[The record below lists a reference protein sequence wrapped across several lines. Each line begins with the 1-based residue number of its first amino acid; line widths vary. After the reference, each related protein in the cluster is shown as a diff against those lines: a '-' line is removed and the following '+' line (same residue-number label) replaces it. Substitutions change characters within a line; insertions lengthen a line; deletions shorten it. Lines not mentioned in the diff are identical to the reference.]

1 MHIKFHKNEDRA
13 SDYREVLRYADA
25 IYDKYF
31 EMAGKERRFSDNN
44 WPEQRRGVK
53 YGKES
58 SHQIWVKM
66 PEGARVPANGGDDA
80 MFHATP
86 RDRSVL
92 ISVSPLEPYS
102 GRYVPSFKKSY
113 TLEQLQRIG
122 APEEAASLIYSAYP
136 FDTILLPV

>member
-1 MHIKFHKNEDRA
+1 MHIKLYKNEDRS
-13 SDYREVLRYADA
+13 SDYSEVLRYADA

-31 EMAGKERRFSDNN
+31 EMAEKEGRFSDNN

-53 YGKES
+53 YGKDT

-66 PEGARVPANGGDDA
+66 PEGARVPAKGGDDA

-92 ISVSPLEPYS
+92 ISVSPLGPYS
-102 GRYVPSFKKSY
+102 GRYTPSFEKSY
-113 TLEQLQRIG
+113 TLAQLQRIG
-122 APEEAASLIYSAYP
+122 TPEEAASLIYSAYP
-136 FDTILLPV
+136 FDTILIPV